1 MDAST
6 AAAPWKKLRPRAP
19 KAPRGPRVRESG
31 LWPSG
36 KEGDGGYSPS
46 GFPDVL
52 AAVLIRALLPPA
64 APASPFVVDPSVFEI
79 PKSYRVQDD
88 GRNLHV
94 QDEDNE
100 IMQFAI
106 QQSLME
112 SGHNQVSLGP
122 CPPQGQEWPP
132 RLPFGL
138 AIGPR
143 RPRWA
148 LHSKQRAQAP
158 SGVILGC
165 SEGDP
170 RRSGSAQG
178 SKL

>member
-1 MDAST
+1 M
-6 AAAPWKKLRPRAP
+6 
-19 KAPRGPRVRESG
+19 
-31 LWPSG
+31 
-36 KEGDGGYSPS
+36 
-46 GFPDVL
+46 L
-52 AAVLIRALLPPA
+52 AVVLIRPLLPPA

-112 SGHNQVSLGP
+112 SGHYQVSFGP
-122 CPPQGQEWPP
+122 SSVGSRVWPT

-143 RPRWA
+143 HPRWA
-148 LHSKQRAQAP
+148 LHSKQRPQA
-158 SGVILGC
+158 
-165 SEGDP
+165 
-170 RRSGSAQG
+170 R
-178 SKL
+178 